1 VVGTGFDTEV
11 FIIGGGPA
19 GLAAAIA
26 ASKKGFQV
34 TVADGAKP
42 PIEKPCGEGMLP
54 DTLTAL
60 EALGVLFKK
69 NEGHRFPGISFVDGG
84 TKVLANFP
92 EGHGLGLRRPV
103 LHERLVKRAQECGVR
118 LLWESPVFAID
129 GHSVKL
135 SRGSVRSQWIVGADG
150 NGSRVRRWV
159 GLDGNM
165 RAALRYASRRHY
177 RVKPWSNYMQVYW
190 GLHTQAYVTP
200 IGTDEVCVVAIS
212 ETREHACFERMLF
225 ELPELEAQ
233 LAGAEL
239 SSRERGAAT
248 AMRSLHRV
256 QRGNVALLGDASGGV
271 DAITG
276 EGLRL
281 GFHQAFALADAMASG
296 DLRTYEKAHRAL
308 ARRPMLMGHLML
320 WLGRNPRVRGQ
331 AIRAMQSNP
340 ELFSRILATHSG
352 QASSANLLST
362 GAMLGWQ
369 VLAA

>member
-1 VVGTGFDTEV
+1 VVGPGFDADV

-54 DTLTAL
+54 DALSAL
-60 EALGVLFKK
+60 EELGVVFER
-69 NEGHRFPGISFVDGG
+69 NEGHPFPGISFVHNDAQ
-84 TKVLANFP
+84 VSANFP
-92 EGHGLGLRRPV
+92 ERSGLGLRRPI
-103 LHERLVKRAQECGVR
+103 LHERLIRRAQECGIQ
-118 LLWESPVFAID
+118 LLWESPVSAID
-129 GHSVKL
+129 GDSVKL
-135 SRGSVRSQWIVGADG
+135 SSRSVRAKWIVGADG
-150 NGSRVRRWV
+150 NGSRVRRWS
-159 GLDGNM
+159 GLETSM
-165 RAALRYASRRHY
+165 LAALRYASRRHY
-177 RVKPWSNYMQVYW
+177 RVKPWSSFMQVYW
-190 GLHTQAYVTP
+190 GLQTQAYITP
-200 IGTDEVCVVAIS
+200 MGTEEVCVVAMS
-212 ETREHACFERMLF
+212 ETREHACFERVLS
-225 ELPELEAQ
+225 ELPELRAR

-248 AMRSLHRV
+248 AMRSLRRV
-256 QRGNVALLGDASGGV
+256 QRGNIALLGDASGGV

-281 GFHQAFALADAMASG
+281 AFRQAFALADAIAAG
-296 DLRTYEKAHRAL
+296 DLTQYERAHRAL
-308 ARRPMLMGHLML
+308 ARRPRMMGQLML
-320 WLGRNPRVRGQ
+320 WLGRNARIRGR

-340 ELFSRILATHSG
+340 ELFARILATHAG
-352 QASSANLLST
+352 QTSSANLLST